1 MIKKIILF
9 FTLIFALAASIYAQS
24 GCPDC
29 VISLPEDLPEDTIFL
44 STAFN
49 GQVGVYYEEDISFRM
64 PKTTDPVSEIDPD
77 VPSGLPIESITINS
91 LTNVPPG
98 LNWELSQTE
107 FDLEVETD
115 GCVRLCGTPLQPG
128 PYQVEVVLTATVFF
142 IEETTSFSFPL
153 FIEPATSTSDG
164 FTITNNSGCGE
175 VSASFT
181 NNIPSDSLDG
191 FSYFWDFG
199 NGISSTEENP
209 TDQSYTQAGTY
220 TVDYQAI
227 VDTSGY
233 FLTAVNIIATE
244 CSDIFNNAPDLKFD
258 LINPND
264 SVVFTSNIQQ
274 DQTAPTTFN
283 LNIPIDTGLYSIRVV
298 DDDGGIDGSDD
309 ICGIVSFEQTI
320 HSDSIL
326 ENGDLLLSLDIFHPI
341 DTVRSTDSVFVFQ
354 QPIPPIIT
362 NFPFQSLCQGDEW
375 ILVTDYEEVQWYLD
389 SLPILGATSDSILI
403 HESGA
408 YYLTY
413 TSPEGCTTTS
423 ETVDIV
429 FNPLPLPPVFVNEN
443 NLLSVFNLD
452 NLPENYSLQWFLGEL
467 ALAGE
472 VFSEYCI
479 PGTGTYTLVVTDLDT
494 GCESIFSSEETFNPE
509 FPNCVSST
517 LSIDEILSWTVAPN
531 PFAGSVSVQIE
542 CSSSK
547 EIAWRVV
554 NILGQR
560 IHTGQ
565 WHLQTGSN
573 SLQLDLSALNTGIYF
588 LQLMDHQQQS
598 ISRKIYCK

>member
-1 MIKKIILF
+1 M
-9 FTLIFALAASIYAQS
+9 AASIYAQS

-29 VISLPEDLPEDTIFL
+29 IINLTADLPEDTIFL
-44 STAFN
+44 SAAAD
-49 GQVGVYYEEDISFRM
+49 GQVGVYYEEDISFRL
-64 PKTTDPVSEIDPD
+64 PKTTDPVAEIDPD
-77 VPSGLPIESITINS
+77 VPGGLTIESITIHS

-128 PYQVEVVLTATVFF
+128 PYEVEVVLTATIFF
-142 IEETTSFSFPL
+142 IEETTSFTFPL
-153 FIEPATSTSDG
+153 FIMPATSTSDG

-175 VSASFT
+175 LTASFT
-181 NNIPSDSLDG
+181 NHIPSDSLDG

-199 NGISSTEENP
+199 NGNSSTEENP
-209 TDQSYTQAGTY
+209 ADQTYTQSGTY
-220 TVDYQAI
+220 TIDYQAI
-227 VDTSGY
+227 VDTSDY
-233 FLTAVNIIATE
+233 FLTAVNIIATD
-244 CSDIFNNAPDLKFD
+244 CSDIFNGAPDLKFD

-264 SVVFTSNIQQ
+264 SVIFTSNIQPN
-274 DQTAPTTFN
+274 QTAPTTFN
-283 LNIPIDTGLYSIRVV
+283 LNFPIDTGVYSIRVV
-298 DDDGGIDGSDD
+298 DDDGGIDGGDD
-309 ICGIVSFEQTI
+309 ICGIVNFERTI

-326 ENGDLLLSLDIFHPI
+326 ESGDLLLSLDIFHPI
-341 DTVRSTDSVFVFQ
+341 DTVRSTDSVFVFP
-354 QPIPPIIT
+354 QPAPPIVT

-375 ILVTDYEEVQWYLD
+375 LLVTDYEEVQWYLD

-413 TSPEGCTTTS
+413 TSPEGCTATS

-429 FNPLPLPPVFVNEN
+429 FNPLPLPPVFVNDN

-479 PGTGTYTLVVTDLDT
+479 PGTGTYTLMVTNLDT
-494 GCESIFSSEETFNPE
+494 GCESAFSSEETFDPD
-509 FPNCVSST
+509 FPNCVSTT
-517 LSIDEILSWTVAPN
+517 LSIDEISSWLVSPN
-531 PFAGSVSVQIE
+531 PFEDLINIQLE
-542 CSSSK
+542 SSASK
-547 EIAWRVV
+547 EINWRVINV
-554 NILGQR
+554 LGQTAQR
-560 IHTGQ
+560 GQ
-565 WHLQTGSN
+565 W
-573 SLQLDLSALNTGIYF
+573 SLQAGRNQFQVDLSTLNTGIYF
-588 LQLMDHQQQS
+588 LQLMDHQQSS